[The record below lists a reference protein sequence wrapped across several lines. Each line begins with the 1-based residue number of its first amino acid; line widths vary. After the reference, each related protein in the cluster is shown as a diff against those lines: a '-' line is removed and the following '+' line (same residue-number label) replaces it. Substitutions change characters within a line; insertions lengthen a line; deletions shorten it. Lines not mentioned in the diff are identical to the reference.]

1 MALYAFETPALLYF
15 GLGFIAAV
23 PLVLMLMSFEW
34 VARLVQRSGQ
44 RDVRRLAQLT
54 AEMNRNLGDRDRLHA
69 EHALTR
75 QQLEAS
81 KAAAAHEISALQQRL
96 EKREAMLERLK
107 LRMKE
112 QTAAQKAA
120 DTAAVTAAKMAAK
133 MAAKTAAQRKVRTA
147 RGGSRK
153 SAPVRS
159 APRTWREPD
168 SAAAALQ

>member
-23 PLVLMLMSFEW
+23 PLVLMLMSFDW
-34 VARLVQRSGQ
+34 VSRLVQRAGQ

-54 AEMNRNLGDRDRLHA
+54 AEMNRNLGDRDRLYA

-81 KAAAAHEISALQQRL
+81 KASAAHEISALQQRL

-107 LRMKE
+107 LRMK
-112 QTAAQKAA
+112 AQKAA
-120 DTAAVTAAKMAAK
+120 ETAAKMAAR
-133 MAAKTAAQRKVRTA
+133 TAAQRKVRTA

-153 SAPVRS
+153 SGPVRS
-159 APRTWREPD
+159 APRTWRQPD

>member
-23 PLVLMLMSFEW
+23 PLVLMLMSFDW
-34 VARLVQRSGQ
+34 VARLVQRAGQ

-96 EKREAMLERLK
+96 EKREAMLECLK
-107 LRMKE
+107 VRMK
-112 QTAAQKAA
+112 AQK
-120 DTAAVTAAKMAAK
+120 TAETGAKTAAKMAAK
-133 MAAKTAAQRKVRTA
+133 IAAKTASQRKVRTA

-153 SAPVRS
+153 SGPVRS